1 MSTPAEAITEI
12 AGAVASGFSRLRDE
26 EAPAPSERAT
36 FRVSPFAKRAQV
48 APMPGTPEG
57 RSFGYVSS
65 GVQMPAE
72 GSCYVVEFLE
82 GSRARVLG
90 YVDAFGRAFRAFDVL
105 RMPPAYTPALTLSV
119 YEDRSDGTGCVTV
132 FQEDGSEHRVGE
144 FRQQGKRY
152 ALENMLVRMGEG
164 LQGLG
169 YDELFARLYL
179 ATCVF
184 PEEQGMPLAPFGP
197 GEVFEALS
205 SDDVFTAVRRICA
218 AEDAVEAN
226 PLQAPSEPVRYL
238 VRQLRAFKLDELDPL
253 ELPRRVPGGEQNPA
267 VPGAVDVRL
276 ARTRSYANAFYLGFD
291 QDAVTPAGRSA
302 LLCLES
308 VLNRFWLMAEDLT
321 ACGALSTSTEQ
332 ECERAERR
340 ILAGLARQ
348 APVVDARAAGPD
360 VEAAEEGARAS
371 SGSEWGARLRFCRA
385 LERFRMPYR
394 LSYRFRVNRDAG
406 TMGVEATCPVS
417 EHMMLLS
424 WDAAASSW
432 VERPERELFSDQAD
446 YARSVACLALA
457 AAFASDPAV
466 RTVSID
472 IVRDTPAR
480 ERIVSGVVARE
491 LFAAFQQGGAPVDDV
506 FVACGLRT
514 LASEDGRLLPLAAA
528 RDLEGDELC
537 PPGRYVSPETDERPL
552 SVHAGELRNV
562 ARVEDLSISEGGER
576 VKLADQVADA
586 YELEGRDGALRVL
599 KDLHDRTEDLTVR
612 TVCTKA
618 EMAVSEGTLGEDPRR
633 TLADLFSDA
642 WGLRALRARAA
653 AQAEQDPAAA
663 RETLE
668 QIVLLAEADGSFSD
682 SPHVRWR
689 YFDSYAARA
698 LFAFEDD
705 DARPV
710 RPLPDELFAAH
721 HGIATLLHGSFEEH
735 EVALEHALKCIE
747 LAPTTAAGYL
757 ALARTYFLAGDYASE
772 IDALRRLLDV
782 AWNPTDVGLALY
794 WLAFALWRT
803 DDPATGAACY
813 LQCMKYDPSL
823 REIAVRELDELLRES
838 PRQHYPGL
846 EDSAGVVERAGFP
859 LSSVERNARRLL
871 DAARIVADNG
881 NLSLAA
887 TLLSSALRIVR
898 DDALYPVLES
908 LTRTERSVLS

>member
-12 AGAVASGFSRLRDE
+12 AGAVASGISRVVDE
-26 EAPAPSERAT
+26 GDSATSEGAT
-36 FRVSPFAKRAQV
+36 FRISPFAKRAQV

-90 YVDAFGRAFRAFDVL
+90 YVDSFGRAFRAFDVL

-119 YEDRSDGTGCVTV
+119 YEDRTDGTGCVTV
-132 FQEDGSEHRVGE
+132 FQDDGSEHRIGE

-164 LQGLG
+164 LQGIG

-179 ATCVF
+179 AACVF

-197 GEVFEALS
+197 GEVFEALA

-218 AEDAVEAN
+218 AEDAVETN
-226 PLQAPSEPVRYL
+226 PLQAPSAPVRYL

-291 QDAVTPAGRSA
+291 QDAVTPAGRSS

-308 VLNRFWLMAEDLT
+308 VLNRFWLMVEDLT
-321 ACGALSTSTEQ
+321 ARGALSTASEQ

-340 ILAGLARQ
+340 ILANLQLQ
-348 APVVDARAAGPD
+348 APSADADDEASDAAS
-360 VEAAEEGARAS
+360 EE
-371 SGSEWGARLRFCRA
+371 SEWDARLRFCRA
-385 LERFRMPYR
+385 CERFRLPHR
-394 LSYRFRVNRDAG
+394 LSYRLRINHSAG
-406 TMGVEATCPVS
+406 IMGVEATCPVS
-417 EHMMLLS
+417 EHMMPLA
-424 WDAAASSW
+424 WDAESASW
-432 VERPERELFSDQAD
+432 IERPERELFADQAD
-446 YARSVACLALA
+446 YARSIARLVLA
-457 AAFASDPAV
+457 AAFASDSAV
-466 RTVSID
+466 GTVSLD

-480 ERIVSGVVARE
+480 ERVVSGVVSRE
-491 LFAAFQQGGAPVDDV
+491 LFDAFEHGGTPVDDI

-514 LASEDGRLLPLAAA
+514 LANDDGRLLPIAAA

-537 PPGRYVSPETDERPL
+537 PPERYASPETDERPIF
-552 SVHAGELRNV
+552 VHAGELRNV
-562 ARVEDLSISEGGER
+562 ARVEDLSITEGGER

-668 QIVLLAEADGSFSD
+668 QVVLLAEADGSFSD
-682 SPHVRWR
+682 TPHVRWR

-698 LFAFEDD
+698 LFAFEDE

-803 DDPATGAACY
+803 DDPVTGAACY

-823 REIAVRELDELLRES
+823 RDIAVRELDELLRES
-838 PRQHYPGL
+838 PRQRYPGL
-846 EDSAGVVERAGFP
+846 EDSADAVERAGFP
-859 LSSVERNARRLL
+859 LSSVERNARRLM

-887 TLLSSALRIVR
+887 TLLSSALRTVR

>member
-1 MSTPAEAITEI
+1 MSTPAEAINEI
-12 AGAVASGFSRLRDE
+12 AGAVASGISRMIDE
-26 EAPAPSERAT
+26 GDPETSEYAT
-36 FRVSPFAKRAQV
+36 FRISPFAKRAQV

-90 YVDAFGRAFRAFDVL
+90 YVDSFGRAFRAFDVL

-132 FQEDGSEHRVGE
+132 FQDDGSEHRIGE

-152 ALENMLVRMGEG
+152 ALENMLVRMGDG

-169 YDELFARLYL
+169 YDELFARLHL
-179 ATCVF
+179 AACVF

-226 PLQAPSEPVRYL
+226 PLQAPSASVRYL

-291 QDAVTPAGRSA
+291 QDAVAPAGRSA

-308 VLNRFWLMAEDLT
+308 VLNRFWLMVEDLT
-321 ACGALSTSTEQ
+321 ARGALSTASEQ
-332 ECERAERR
+332 ECERTERR
-340 ILAGLARQ
+340 ILANLTRQ
-348 APVVDARAAGPD
+348 APVVDAESG
-360 VEAAEEGARAS
+360 VFEGEGASAE
-371 SGSEWGARLRFCRA
+371 SEWDARLRFCHA
-385 LERFRMPYR
+385 CERFRMPYR
-394 LSYRFRVNRDAG
+394 LSYRLRINHDAR

-417 EHMMLLS
+417 EHMMPLAWEAGS
-424 WDAAASSW
+424 ESW
-432 VERPERELFSDQAD
+432 VERPERELFSDQAG
-446 YARSVACLALA
+446 YARSVARLMLA
-457 AAFASDPAV
+457 AAFACDPAV
-466 RTVSID
+466 DTVSID

-480 ERIVSGVVARE
+480 ERVVSGVVSRE
-491 LFAAFQQGGAPVDDV
+491 LFIALEQGGTPVDDV

-514 LASEDGRLLPLAAA
+514 LASDDGRLLPIAAA

-537 PPGRYVSPETDERPL
+537 PPERYASPEIDERPVT
-552 SVHAGELRNV
+552 VHAGELRNV

-576 VKLADQVADA
+576 VKLSEQVADA
-586 YELEGRDGALRVL
+586 YEAEGRDGALRVL

-642 WGLRALRARAA
+642 WGLRALRVRAT

-682 SPHVRWR
+682 TSHVRWR

-698 LFAFEDD
+698 LFAFEDE

-772 IDALRRLLDV
+772 IDALRRMFDI

-803 DDPATGAACY
+803 GDPATGAACY

-838 PRQHYPGL
+838 PRQRYLGL
-846 EDSAGVVERAGFP
+846 EDSAAAVERAGFS
-859 LSSVERNARRLL
+859 LSSIERNAQRLL

-881 NLSLAA
+881 SLSLAA
-887 TLLSSALRIVR
+887 TLLSSALRTVR

-908 LTRTERSVLS
+908 LTRTERSILS